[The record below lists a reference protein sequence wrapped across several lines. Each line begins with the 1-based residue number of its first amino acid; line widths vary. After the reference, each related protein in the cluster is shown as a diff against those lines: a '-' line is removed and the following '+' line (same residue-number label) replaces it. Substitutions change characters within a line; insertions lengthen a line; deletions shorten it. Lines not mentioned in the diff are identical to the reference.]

1 MARILIVDD
10 DPSIRELVDV
20 TLRQSGFDV
29 LHAPDGQSAWQLL
42 AQEKVDLVVLDL
54 MMPGMNGW
62 DLCQR
67 IREEAVL
74 PIVMLTARAST
85 ADTVRGLHLGADDY
99 LTKPFEPAE
108 LVARIQTVL
117 RRFRIATDQE
127 LTIGTVRLDGRTG
140 QATIDGDDIA
150 IRPKEFLLLF
160 QLASY
165 PGRTQLREH
174 LIEEVW
180 GMDFDGDERT
190 LDVHIKRLR
199 EKFPPEHSPFVIRTM
214 RGLGYRLEVLS

>member
-20 TLRQSGFDV
+20 TVRQAGFDV
-29 LHAPDGQSAWQLL
+29 LHAPDGRSAWQLL

-62 DLCQR
+62 ALCQR
-67 IREEAVL
+67 IREEAGL
-74 PIVMLTARAST
+74 PIVMLTARAGT
-85 ADTVRGLHLGADDY
+85 ADTVRGLRLGADDY
-99 LTKPFEPAE
+99 ITKPFEPAE

-127 LTIGTVRLDGRTG
+127 ITIGTVRLDGRTC
-140 QATIDGDDIA
+140 QATIDGDDIP

-160 QLASY
+160 ELASH

-174 LIEEVW
+174 LIGAVW

-190 LDVHIKRLR
+190 LDVYISSVFAKSSLPSKARL
-199 EKFPPEHSPFVIRTM
+199 
-214 RGLGYRLEVLS
+214 